1 MIDAPV
7 DDVIDV
13 VLRDG
18 GTLRLR
24 PPHAAD
30 RGALVEFFARL
41 SDRSRYLRF
50 HGIRRVDGDLVDRF
64 LEDGNDVGSLI
75 GTLERQIVALAS
87 FARLDGGETAEM
99 AFAVSDDEQG
109 RGIGTRLLEQ
119 LAIRARRM
127 GIERFI
133 ADVMADNRRAIGVFA
148 DAGFKLSQRL
158 EGGELELRF
167 PIGATEALRD
177 RVDERDHQAV
187 VASLR
192 PFFKPA
198 TVAVIGASQ
207 RRGSIGGELFR
218 NMLAAGFSG
227 AVHPVNRG
235 AVSVAG
241 VRSYRSIE
249 EIPDRIELAVIC
261 VPGPSGPRRGIDR
274 ACRRHPRALRH
285 LVRFRRGRF
294 RGSEASRSSCSRSSA
309 RTAPGWSGPTASVSR
324 RLKSA

>member
-30 RGALVEFFARL
+30 RGAVVEFFARL

-50 HGIRRVDGDLVDRF
+50 HGIRCVDGDLVDRF

-87 FARLDGGETAEM
+87 FARLDGGDTAEM

-119 LAIRARRM
+119 LAIRARTM
-127 GIERFI
+127 GIERFV

-167 PIGATEALRD
+167 PIG
-177 RVDERDHQAV
+177 
-187 VASLR
+187 
-192 PFFKPA
+192 
-198 TVAVIGASQ
+198 GQ
-207 RRGSIGGELFR
+207 RRC
-218 NMLAAGFSG
+218 A
-227 AVHPVNRG
+227 
-235 AVSVAG
+235 
-241 VRSYRSIE
+241 
-249 EIPDRIELAVIC
+249 
-261 VPGPSGPRRGIDR
+261 
-274 ACRRHPRALRH
+274 
-285 LVRFRRGRF
+285 
-294 RGSEASRSSCSRSSA
+294 
-309 RTAPGWSGPTASVSR
+309 TASTSEITR
-324 RLKSA
+324 PSSPR